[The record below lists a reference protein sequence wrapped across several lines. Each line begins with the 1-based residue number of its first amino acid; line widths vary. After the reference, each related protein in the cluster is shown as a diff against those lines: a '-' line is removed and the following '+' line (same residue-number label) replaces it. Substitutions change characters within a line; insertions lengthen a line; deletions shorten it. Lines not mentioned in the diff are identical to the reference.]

1 MLFFAVVSAA
11 FAQTTLPATD
21 KAFTVVAEGHNS
33 GAKPGWAINN
43 EGTKMVSF
51 GNTAIANEAQK
62 NFAFVQYDG
71 KVYLYSVS
79 AQKFVQKDMSLSAS
93 LPIDDIK
100 VENVAGGKF
109 YFKYDDLHNM
119 NIGGSKQLAPD
130 SWSTKDGGNQYTL
143 TEVADFDPTAALAI
157 LDNSCTI
164 TYNFIYDGNVV
175 ATQVTKINKGA
186 NYPAFTSLPWGVV
199 AEVPAG
205 TADADE
211 TVQVT
216 CTIDTD
222 VLPFE
227 PSSSYADAKWYY
239 LNIGADAYY
248 LYHTADA
255 NYIALNKTA
264 VDESAKD
271 AYTWAF
277 IGNPFTGYK
286 IVNRATG
293 NGYILSSSTDTFDGN
308 TGGNTFPIMTAEPVV
323 DGKNTYWEVS
333 ASSDLGENGF
343 YIAQKGANNGNNKMN
358 NRGSKLA
365 YWNGGA
371 DAGSTFKVVER
382 TIAAAEVTVVY
393 KYSYNG
399 DVKDEYTHE
408 TTTTVGAEYPALSAD
423 LPYGVTG
430 TKPEGTIDASDVV
443 DGVVEETIELSV
455 NLPFEATEDVNAIN
469 KWYFMQMH
477 SNTKRYIEYIAG
489 ENYMEWTDTEVNAA
503 NRDAYMW
510 AFVGNIWDGFKLVNK
525 AATTAKAIKSEGSG
539 NPGMDT
545 FDNGTS
551 FVLKKSK
558 VADKDGFVYFCL
570 QYPGPNREHLN
581 AQDGKVAHWW
591 DTDAGS
597 AINLCEI
604 PTLDAEL
611 ATLIAEIEAKNYDS
625 YVGGTVGCLTAES
638 VAALKEA
645 IANAKNVQ
653 DADTDDLVALQN
665 AAEALEVI
673 LPQEGRFYTIESA
686 LYENDYIYAGT
697 NNKVYHNT
705 DRTNA
710 SSEAIWQFVKNDDG
724 SFRLYSVSNNQ
735 YISNLGWQVPSTLGN
750 ASEMKFTF
758 EPQGNGVVF
767 IKGNGNEMHA
777 QLADRALVYYNTNT
791 LNSASSWIVKEVTNF
806 TQKVNVSSVG
816 YSTLVLGYNAEI
828 PADVEAYTVSKI
840 GSDYVTLSEVTGVLP
855 AGEAVVLIAPEAEY
869 SFNYSTGTLATI
881 SENLLEGTLFDTY
894 IEGAQNKNYYV
905 LSKPA
910 ESEVGLYKAD
920 LNKDAT
926 GAAGTTHFKNNAFK
940 AYLPLTTTQSVQALR
955 FNFGGET
962 TGVDAV
968 EVVKPNAPIYD
979 LSGRRVLSTVKGGVY
994 IQNGKKFIVK

>member
-11 FAQTTLPATD
+11 FAQITDLNQLSNEKTYFIKSARCFLTYSSAHTGNLATSNGTTVL
-21 KAFTVVAEGHNS
+21 AEEKVENPVENVNQQF
-33 GAKPGWAINN
+33 KILN
-43 EGTKMVSF
+43 EGGS
-51 GNTAIANEAQK
+51 
-62 NFAFVQYDG
+62 Y
-71 KVYLYSVS
+71 YLYSVGAEKYVDKSGNYVDTPTANDALTITNIGSGSSYPWKILIGGNGLNSQDPNQTEAGVVVNSWTDTDAGNCFKITAIEDIAVPITGVGQLNNSKLYSIVPKDATRGVLYATSTSTRLDACGGTRGGASNPTTAVNHKS
-79 AQKFVQKDMSLSAS
+79 ADQQFALYNHEGNIYLYSVGANKFVGGIVDTRYFQLTDTPTHSYTVEPSEDAGYF
-93 LPIDDIK
+93 IIK
-100 VENVAGGKF
+100 
-109 YFKYDDLHNM
+109 
-119 NIGGSKQLAPD
+119 
-130 SWSTKDGGNQYTL
+130 
-143 TEVADFDPTAALAI
+143 
-157 LDNSCTI
+157 LDNSNYINVSTGWQAGCVGAWATQDDGNKLVI
-164 TYNFIYDGNVV
+164 SAVADMPDGVSTTLYNAFNTQRNFTYTFIYNGVVKATQTCSGNVGE
-175 ATQVTKINKGA
+175 A
-186 NYPAFTSLPWGVV
+186 YPDVDTSL
-199 AEVPAG
+199 
-205 TADADE
+205 
-211 TVQVT
+211 
-216 CTIDTD
+216 
-222 VLPFE
+222 F
-227 PSSSYADAKWYY
+227 
-239 LNIGADAYY
+239 
-248 LYHTADA
+248 
-255 NYIALNKTA
+255 
-264 VDESAKD
+264 
-271 AYTWAF
+271 
-277 IGNPFTGYK
+277 
-286 IVNRATG
+286 
-293 NGYILSSSTDTFDGN
+293 
-308 TGGNTFPIMTAEPVV
+308 
-323 DGKNTYWEVS
+323 
-333 ASSDLGENGF
+333 
-343 YIAQKGANNGNNKMN
+343 
-358 NRGSKLA
+358 
-365 YWNGGA
+365 
-371 DAGSTFKVVER
+371 
-382 TIAAAEVTVVY
+382 
-393 KYSYNG
+393 
-399 DVKDEYTHE
+399 
-408 TTTTVGAEYPALSAD
+408 
-423 LPYGVTG
+423 PYGVTA
-430 TKPEGTIDASDVV
+430 TKPEGNIPSDVASN
-443 DGVVEETIELSV
+443 IELELTV
-455 NLPFEATEDVNAIN
+455 GELPFEATENVNDIN

-477 SNTKRYIEYIAG
+477 SNNKKYIEYIAG
-489 ENYMEWTDTEVNAA
+489 ENYMEWSDTEVDAA

-525 AATTAKAIKSEGSG
+525 AATTANAIKSVGSG

-545 FDNGTS
+545 FANGTS
-551 FVLKKSK
+551 FVLKRSK
-558 VADKDGFVYFCL
+558 VADGNGFVYFCL
-570 QYPGPNREHLN
+570 QYPNGEHLN
-581 AQDGKVAHWW
+581 AQSGKVAHWW
-591 DTDAGS
+591 DSDAGS
-597 AINLCEI
+597 AINLFEV

-611 ATLIAEIEAKNYDS
+611 AALVDEIEAKNYDS
-625 YVGGTVGCLTAES
+625 YVGETVGCLTAES

-653 DADTDDLVALQN
+653 GADTDDLVALQN
-665 AAEALEVI
+665 AVEALEII

-828 PADVEAYTVSKI
+828 PADVEAYTVSNI

-894 IEGAQNKNYYV
+894 IEGAQNTNYYV

-910 ESEVGLYKAD
+910 ESEVGLYKAA

-926 GAAGTTHFKNNAFK
+926 GAEGTTHFKNNAFK

-979 LSGRRVLSTVKGGVY
+979 LSGRRVLSTVKGGIY